1 MVPVQG
7 DGLVDLAAER
17 VRHHRELEAP
27 AERVLDEEADL
38 AEAHV
43 AGSPLALGSPDD
55 PPETPEKP
63 SPATMASPAKAPEK
77 SSPATKAS
85 PAKVPETP
93 EKSSPE
99 KAPEKSPEKAPPP
112 DEAATPEPARA
123 SPEKAPSPPPPPAVA
138 EAPPAVAEVLVRLDK
153 SGPLDAA
160 ELLALSALLQRHNAP
175 PPPFDDDILAPRL
188 SPR

>member
-1 MVPVQG
+1 
-7 DGLVDLAAER
+7 
-17 VRHHRELEAP
+17 
-27 AERVLDEEADL
+27 
-38 AEAHV
+38 
-43 AGSPLALGSPDD
+43 
-55 PPETPEKP
+55 
-63 SPATMASPAKAPEK
+63 MASPAKVPEK
-77 SSPATKAS
+77 SSPATKAP
-85 PAKVPETP
+85 PAKANTP
-93 EKSSPE
+93 EKSPE

-153 SGPLDAA
+153 RGPLDAA
-160 ELLALSALLQRHNAP
+160 ELLALNALLQRHNAP